1 MQTIVAGL
9 MALTAMGAGILS
21 QADSVTVV
29 SRGAI
34 AYLVGMLLAGIW
46 TMAVHPGEKD
56 AGETSDADDDE
67 VESEDEAED
76 EDDDEDA
83 ADHKKAA

>member
-46 TMAVHPGEKD
+46 TMAVHPGEND
-56 AGETSDADDDE
+56 ARDESADVEDDE
-67 VESEDEAED
+67 VESEDE
-76 EDDDEDA
+76 DDEDEEA
-83 ADHKKAA
+83 A